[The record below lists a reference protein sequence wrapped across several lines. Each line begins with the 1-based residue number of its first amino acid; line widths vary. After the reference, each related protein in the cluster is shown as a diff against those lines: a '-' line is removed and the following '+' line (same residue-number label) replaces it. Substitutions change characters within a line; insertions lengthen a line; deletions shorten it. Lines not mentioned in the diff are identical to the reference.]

1 MHGDANR
8 RGMKM
13 ELLTSLQVGVVENWH
28 IWFLSTAMVVAAVID
43 GVKLKVPNW
52 LTYPLIVSGWA
63 FSAIS
68 YGLNGDPWLEGL
80 GWSLLGTLVGLAILL
95 PAYSIGGMG
104 AGDVKL
110 LMGCGAWVHVT
121 ATVYAYCVGS
131 IVGGFIAIGMVLL
144 SGTWKHHYRQFF
156 TILNEINVLRDPDK
170 LAQIAAGRKDT
181 MRKLPYGIPITI
193 GALCYFGWMGML
205 V

>member
-1 MHGDANR
+1 MDLITN
-8 RGMKM
+8 
-13 ELLTSLQVGVVENWH
+13 LQNGVVENWH

-52 LTYPLIVSGWA
+52 LTFPLIFSGWV
-63 FSAIS
+63 FSTVS
-68 YGLNGDPWLEGL
+68 YAMNGDPWWQGL
-80 GWSLLGTLVGLAILL
+80 AWSLVGTLVGMALLL

-121 ATVYAYCVGS
+121 ATFYAFCVGS
-131 IVGGFIAIGMVLL
+131 LVGGVLAIAMALL
-144 SGTWKHHYRQFF
+144 SGKWSHHYRQFF
-156 TILNEINVLRDPDK
+156 TILNEINTIRDPEK
-170 LAQIAAGRKDT
+170 LAEIAAGRKNT

-193 GALCYFGWMGML
+193 GALFYFAWMGML
-205 V
+205 I